1 MPPFMKVVYKSH
13 VNMNKLK
20 TVKISIIISGVLK
33 THGVKAA
40 RFSIFHS
47 VDYWEGYFDD
57 LNDAVITVMKMFW

>member
-1 MPPFMKVVYKSH
+1 MY
-13 VNMNKLK
+13 
-20 TVKISIIISGVLK
+20 GVLK

-57 LNDAVITVMKMFW
+57 LNDVVITVMKMFW